1 MNKSMNSF
9 RIVTPIENHVIQN
22 VSYNSDEQ
30 EILVVAASSQPKI
43 ISREGKDLVECLKG
57 D

>member
-1 MNKSMNSF
+1 MNSF